1 MAAFDEVPD
10 PRRPQS
16 RRYPLRAMLSLLALG
31 LLMGAKN
38 VKDIWQC
45 VAALSQKQRR
55 ALGLRARHPDKSLHV
70 ALPGYD
76 ALNDLL
82 GVVDPAAFAR
92 ALNAWMQAADGTLPR
107 TLALDGKDIGG
118 GKLGANVTLAHHR
131 DGTPA
136 ALIAASG
143 AKSDSELPA
152 AQRLLADPDM
162 NLEGALLTADALHT
176 RAETLRTIVERG
188 GDYLLAI
195 KDNQPT
201 AHTEAARLLQGEPV
215 LFKKRKAGTAAL
227 KPASCGC
234 LPQKP

>member
-38 VKDIWQC
+38 VKDIWQS

-55 ALGLRARHPDKSLHV
+55 ALGLRARHPDKGLHV

-82 GVVDPAAFAR
+82 GAVDPAAFAR

-107 TLALDGKDIGG
+107 AGSRASPSFLKRRRRARPPRNLRP
-118 GKLGANVTLAHHR
+118 AHPSR
-131 DGTPA
+131 RRPEPRPA
-136 ALIAASG
+136 
-143 AKSDSELPA
+143 PRP
-152 AQRLLADPDM
+152 Q
-162 NLEGALLTADALHT
+162 
-176 RAETLRTIVERG
+176 RAER
-188 GDYLLAI
+188 D
-195 KDNQPT
+195 
-201 AHTEAARLLQGEPV
+201 AHPGA
-215 LFKKRKAGTAAL
+215 
-227 KPASCGC
+227 
-234 LPQKP
+234 QKPRPRRQSRAGARNAPFCQQP